1 MEILFNY
8 TTTLNMYK
16 KRAFPDILVVKT
28 PHFHCRGHIQMWD
41 GWYSEPEQLM
51 CIVNHAQWESRLSP
65 VKNSPVIFPTP
76 DFLSSVDC
84 HGNEKWDT
92 GRENI

>member
-1 MEILFNY
+1 
-8 TTTLNMYK
+8 MYI
-16 KRAFPDILVVKT
+16 KRDFPDILVGKT
-28 PHFHCRGHIQMWD
+28 LHFHCRGHIQMWD

-51 CIVNHAQWESRLSP
+51 YIVNHAQWESRLSP
-65 VKNSPVIFPTP
+65 VKNSPLIFPTP
-76 DFLSSVDC
+76 DFLSLVDC